1 MTKTILPNSFGSTLV
16 LAVEVAWGADR
27 SNLNTTWTWTDITA
41 DVMCSTDSG
50 ITWTQ
55 GSADFQ
61 TAASAATC
69 AFTLLNTGNKYTDAA
84 TATNWPNVVLGTP
97 VRVRLVLSATDH
109 VVYQGYLSSI
119 TPGFDTSAKVA
130 TAAWLASGLLK
141 QITQG
146 ATPAKTPLAQGVPT
160 LTDVVGYW
168 PMEDGVLATSFAPA
182 VGTAAA
188 YMSDIAVLAQGTTSP
203 ASRPLPQFQAGG
215 VYADLPAFTD
225 TEQASV
231 CALFEIPASSIL
243 TDGTVLLRLWCTSGM
258 RIDAVIRG
266 TSTAP
271 QTFIKFE
278 AYLFDAQVDHLGTFA
293 FTGLM
298 GTAQVMQL
306 WITYNS
312 GTNATT
318 WGYTLTDKNG
328 VNFLNTSTALT
339 GFTVGRPRRVEILPA
354 GSAVALNA
362 GQMWVQKTVPMS
374 GGTPINAGG
383 GSFPAQ
389 AFNAFYQGDR
399 MDRVLT
405 ANGWPAAAHFGPAA
419 DDQRLGRQPL
429 STVIDVLTEAALTD
443 GGRLVDGFGPSLA
456 YVNRG
461 GFENKSFMTVD
472 FASHSVDVLK
482 PVTDDQKLRNQV
494 TVSKAGGSSYTFTKT
509 TGQNGTAAAGVYP
522 TSQQANVYSEGAFA
536 ISGSFGLKA
545 LQDRAGWLVNQGT
558 TTGKRFPKLRLI
570 FAAEPAQLG
579 DWFGNGAHLTGCI
592 RIKLVN
598 CDRVNA
604 SLPPT
609 IDLIGVGWTF
619 TVGQHALV
627 VDVNCVS
634 ADPWNVILLG
644 SPVGDVRDYL
654 VHLDTTA
661 SKLHSSA
668 SVGAASLSVDTTAG
682 PLWTVDPDDVPFVV
696 DVGGIP
702 VTVTA
707 VAGGSSPQTFT
718 VTGATVT
725 KALAAN
731 LAVSVYKPPVVAIGG
746 SP

>member
-41 DVMCSTDSG
+41 DVMCANDSG

-69 AFTLLNTGNKYTDAA
+69 TFTLLNTANAYTDAA
-84 TATNWPNVVLGTP
+84 TSSNWPNVVLGTP
-97 VRVRLVLSATDH
+97 VRIRLVLSSSDH
-109 VVYQGYLSSI
+109 TVYEGYLSSI
-119 TPGFDTSAKVA
+119 TPGYDTSAKVA
-130 TAAWLASGLLK
+130 TATWTASGLLK

-146 ATPAKTPLAQGVPT
+146 TTPAKSPLVQGVPQ

-168 PMEDGVLATSFAPA
+168 PMEDGVLATSFAPV
-182 VGTAAA
+182 VGTANAYPSAA
-188 YMSDIAVLAQGTTSP
+188 AVFANATLSP
-203 ASRPLPQFQAGG
+203 ASRPLPQFMAGG
-215 VYADLPAFTD
+215 AYAELPGFTD
-225 TEQASV
+225 TDQASV
-231 CALFEIPASSIL
+231 CALIDIPASAII
-243 TDGTVLLRLWCTSGM
+243 TDGTVLLRLWTTSGV

-271 QTFIKFE
+271 STLIKFE
-278 AYLFDAQVDHLGTFA
+278 LYLNDTQFDHLGTYN
-293 FTGLM
+293 FTTLM
-298 GTAQVMQL
+298 GRAQLFQL
-306 WITYNS
+306 WATYNS
-312 GTNATT
+312 GSNQTT
-318 WGYTLTDKNG
+318 WGWNVTDKDG
-328 VNFLNTSTALT
+328 VNFLDSSTALT
-339 GFTVGRPRRVEILPA
+339 GFTIGRPRRAELIPNGTA
-354 GSAVALNA
+354 TALNA
-362 GQMWVQKTVPMS
+362 GQMWVQKTVV
-374 GGTPINAGG
+374 TVAGG
-383 GSFPAQ
+383 GSFPLEAY
-389 AFNAFYQGDR
+389 NAFYQGDR
-399 MDRVLT
+399 IDRVLV
-405 ANGWPAAAHFGPAA
+405 ANGWPAATHFGPSG

-429 STVIDVLTEAALTD
+429 GTVVDILTEAALTD
-443 GGRLVDGFGPSLA
+443 GGRLVDGLGPSLT

-494 TVSKAGGSSYTFTKT
+494 TVSKAGGSSYTYTKS
-509 TGQNGTAAAGVYP
+509 TGRNGTAAVGVYP

-545 LQDRAGWLVNQGT
+545 LQDRAGWLVNLGT
-558 TTGKRFPKLRLI
+558 TSGYRFPKLRLI
-570 FAAEPAQLG
+570 CHAEPAQLG

-592 RIKLVN
+592 RIKLLN
-598 CDRVNA
+598 AQLLHA

-619 TVGQHALV
+619 TVGQHALFI
-627 VDVNCVS
+627 DVNCVS
-634 ADPWNVILLG
+634 GDPWNVIVLG
-644 SPVGDVRDYL
+644 SPSGDSRDYL
-654 VHLDTTA
+654 CHLDTGG
-661 SKLHSSA
+661 SKLHTSVSA
-668 SVGAASLSVDTTAG
+668 GATSLSIDTTAG
-682 PLWTVDPDDVPFVV
+682 PLWTTDSDDVPFTISI
-696 DVGGIP
+696 GGIP

-707 VAGGSSPQTFT
+707 VSGSSSPQTFT